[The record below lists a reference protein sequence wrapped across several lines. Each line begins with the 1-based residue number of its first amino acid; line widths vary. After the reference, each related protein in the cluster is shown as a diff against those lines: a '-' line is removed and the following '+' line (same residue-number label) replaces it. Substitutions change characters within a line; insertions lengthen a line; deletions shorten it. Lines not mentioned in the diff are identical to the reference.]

1 MKELLTSIEDN
12 RRKLLSFRTVKEAH
26 TTYTIRTFRANE
38 ARALKKKQQLRA
50 FEKYCQKAR
59 FVLQSISLMKIFTPE
74 IISRSV

>member
-38 ARALKKKQQLRA
+38 TRALKKSNNSVPSKNIVKKL
-50 FEKYCQKAR
+50 
-59 FVLQSISLMKIFTPE
+59 VLFYSPFH
-74 IISRSV
+74 

>member
-38 ARALKKKQQLRA
+38 TRALKKKKNNSVPSKNIVKKL
-50 FEKYCQKAR
+50 
-59 FVLQSISLMKIFTPE
+59 VLFYSPFH
-74 IISRSV
+74 